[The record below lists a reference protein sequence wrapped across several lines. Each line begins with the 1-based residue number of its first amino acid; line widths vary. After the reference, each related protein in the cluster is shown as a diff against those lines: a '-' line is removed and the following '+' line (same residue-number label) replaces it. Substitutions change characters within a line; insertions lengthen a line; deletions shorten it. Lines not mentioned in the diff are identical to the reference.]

1 VARNKLIKYLDRR
14 VQMDKLIVTV
24 AVTGNLTVPTQT
36 PYLPITPEQIADDSV
51 ASAEAGAS
59 IVHIHARDPKDGSP
73 TTNLDVMRS
82 ILTKVKKRSD
92 AIICPTTG
100 GVSGFT
106 VQQRY
111 AVLNEL
117 KPEIASCD
125 VGSLNFAVHPIAERI
140 KDKDWK
146 YSWEKEH
153 LLKTKG
159 WVFTNTFAEL
169 EEASQLYKENDVM
182 PEFGIYDTSYLYN
195 LRYLVRRGFFKLP
208 LQMNFVF
215 GVLGGIGGDVGDI
228 VHLRNTADRLFGPSN
243 YHWGTI
249 GLGYPLEFHAAA
261 ATIAMGG
268 NVRVGFEDNILI
280 SRNVLAKSNAELVEK
295 VVRIAKELGREIA
308 TPDEARDILK
318 LKGKDKVNF

>member
-1 VARNKLIKYLDRR
+1 
-14 VQMDKLIVTV
+14 MEKLIVTV

-36 PYLPITPEQIADDSV
+36 PYLPITPEQIADDAV
-51 ASAEAGAS
+51 ASVEAGAA
-59 IVHIHARDPKDGSP
+59 IVHIHPRNPKDGSP
-73 TTNLDVMRS
+73 TTDLNVMKS
-82 ILTKVKKRSD
+82 ILTKIKERSD

-100 GVSGFT
+100 GVTGFT

-111 AVLNEL
+111 AVLPEL

-125 VGSLNFAVHPIAERI
+125 VGSLNFALHPIAERI
-140 KDKDWK
+140 KDEEWK
-146 YSWEKEH
+146 YPWEKEH
-153 LLKTKG
+153 LLKTRG
-159 WVFTNTFAEL
+159 WVFTNTFADL
-169 EEASQLYKENDVM
+169 EEASQLYKDNDVT

-195 LRYLVRRGFFKLP
+195 LRYLVRRGFFKPP
-208 LQMNFVF
+208 LQMNFVL

-228 VHLRNTADRLFGPSN
+228 VHLRNTVDRLFGSSD

-249 GLGYPLEFHAAA
+249 GLGYPLEFYAAA

-268 NVRVGFEDNILI
+268 NVRVGFEDNVFI
-280 SRNVLAKSNAELVEK
+280 SKNVLAKSNAELVEK

>member
-1 VARNKLIKYLDRR
+1 MEKL
-14 VQMDKLIVTV
+14 VVTA

-36 PYLPITPEQIADDSV
+36 PYLPITPEQIADHAV
-51 ASAEAGAS
+51 AAAEAGAS
-59 IVHIHARDPKDGSP
+59 IVHVHARNPKDGSP
-73 TTNLDVMRS
+73 TTDPSVMQS
-82 ILTKVKKRSD
+82 ILSKIKERSD
-92 AIICPTTG
+92 TILCPTTG
-100 GVSGFT
+100 GVSGFS

-111 AVLNEL
+111 AVLTEL

-140 KDKDWK
+140 KDEEWK
-146 YSWEKEH
+146 YPWEKEH
-153 LLKTKG
+153 LLKTRG

-169 EEASQLYKENDVM
+169 EEASALYRENDVM

-195 LRYLVRRGFFKLP
+195 LRYLVRRGFFKPP
-208 LQMNFVF
+208 LQMNFVL

-228 VHLRNTADRLFGPSN
+228 VHLRNTADRLFGPG

-249 GLGYPLEFHAAA
+249 GLGYPLEFNAAA

-268 NVRVGFEDNILI
+268 NVRVGFEDNVFIEKG
-280 SRNVLAKSNAELVEK
+280 VLAKSNAELVEK

-308 TPDEARDILK
+308 TPDEARAILK